1 LCDLLG
7 DGVGLGVLV
16 RERDGDGLGERDLDG
31 LLLGLGLFEGLLLG
45 LLEGLFDGL
54 VLGLFDGLLLGLLE
68 GLLLG
73 LLDGLG
79 LALFEEI
86 SASSRAVTAETEP
99 RPHGEELG
107 LAAEAN
113 AGAIAKPEAR
123 KDPAT
128 TLMATRTARVL
139 ATGTGALRSSAQPAS
154 AHAAVVAPCQPT

>member
-7 DGVGLGVLV
+7 DGVGLGVLL

-31 LLLGLGLFEGLLLG
+31 LLLGLGLGLLEGLLLG

-54 VLGLFDGLLLGLLE
+54 VLGLFE
-68 GLLLG
+68 G

-86 SASSRAVTAETEP
+86 SASSRAVTVEAEP
-99 RPHGEELG
+99 RPHGEALG